1 MSITGKNIQPG
12 TKKALMPSA
21 YKLRSIDMSNHRGI
35 IKDIQNIITKMEI
48 TESLFSPTLILKLSV
63 QDNNNFIEEFEIC
76 GQETIRI
83 RIAYQLLDTGIERE
97 LDLEFFITEYP
108 NYGRVDQRTQAYTM
122 VGISEQ
128 SYISNF
134 KKISRAFSNNTALEI
149 QNIYTNEL
157 VCPVDKFFIRGE
169 AITTMKG
176 IINTQTPIQACSWL
190 LGQTTDDN
198 YTPFFLYQTL
208 DGNYNLTS
216 LKQLLDDGDNKLY
229 QTYFWTTGFKT
240 DPMSEEDYI
249 ERATRILDIN
259 SNLGRGKI
267 NQAKGGAFAS
277 QNRYLDVS
285 QKTYTNTQYNYTTDF
300 IKANSLEGTTAL
312 SSNFTLASDTL
323 DQYKDAHL
331 EHIST
336 NKDAWDGVLLNYNN
350 NSIKTKHF
358 LNAYSTLLDTY
369 EHDIKLNGD
378 FGLNPGR
385 KVKLQIPKA
394 IDPTIYKEYTG
405 KSSIYLYDEVISG
418 TYLVTSVIHTF
429 EDNEY
434 YSNVRVKRDSLSLKL
449 Q

>member
-12 TKKALMPSA
+12 TSKALMPSA

-48 TESLFSPTLILKLSV
+48 TESLFSPTLILKLSI
-63 QDNNNFIEEFEIC
+63 QDNNNLIEEFEIC

-97 LDLEFFITEYP
+97 LDLSFFITEYP

-128 SYISNF
+128 SYLSNF

-157 VCPVDKFFIRGE
+157 NCPADKFFIRGE
-169 AITTMKG
+169 SITTMKG
-176 IINTQTPIQACSWL
+176 IINTQTPIQACMWL

-198 YTPFFLYQTL
+198 YTPFFLYQAL
-208 DGNYNLTS
+208 DGSYNLTS
-216 LKQLLDDGDNKLY
+216 LKQLLDDGDNTLY
-229 QTYFWTTGFKT
+229 QTYFWTTGFKG

-249 ERATRILDIN
+249 ERATRILEIN

-277 QNRYLDVS
+277 QNRYLDIS
-285 QKTYTNTQYNYTTDF
+285 QKTFTNTQYNYTTDF
-300 IKANSLEGTTAL
+300 IKTNSLERTNAL

-336 NKDAWDGVLLNYNN
+336 NKDAWDGILLNYNN

-358 LNAYSTLLDTY
+358 LNAYSSLLDTY
-369 EHDIKLNGD
+369 EHDLKLNGD

-394 IDPTIYKEYTG
+394 IDPTIYKEYSG
-405 KSSIYLYDEVISG
+405 KSAIYLYDEVISG
-418 TYLVTSVIHTF
+418 TYLVTSVIHSF

>member
-12 TKKALMPSA
+12 TSKALMPSA

-48 TESLFSPTLILKLSV
+48 TESLFSPTLILKLSI
-63 QDNNNFIEEFEIC
+63 QDNNNLIEEFEIC

-97 LDLEFFITEYP
+97 LDLSFFITEYP

-128 SYISNF
+128 SYLSNF

-149 QNIYTNEL
+149 QNIFTNEL
-157 VCPVDKFFIRGE
+157 NCPADKFFIRGE
-169 AITTMKG
+169 SITTMKG
-176 IINTQTPIQACSWL
+176 IINTQTPIQACMWL

-198 YTPFFLYQTL
+198 YTPFFLYQAL
-208 DGNYNLTS
+208 DGSYNLTS
-216 LKQLLDDGDNKLY
+216 LKQLLDDGDNTLY

-249 ERATRILDIN
+249 ERATRILEIN

-277 QNRYLDVS
+277 QNRYLDIS
-285 QKTYTNTQYNYTTDF
+285 QKTFTNTQYNYTTDF
-300 IKANSLEGTTAL
+300 IKTNSLERTNAL

-336 NKDAWDGVLLNYNN
+336 NKDAWDGILLNYNN

-358 LNAYSTLLDTY
+358 LNAYSSLLDTY
-369 EHDIKLNGD
+369 EHDLKLNGD

-394 IDPTIYKEYTG
+394 IDPTIYKEYSG
-405 KSSIYLYDEVISG
+405 KSAIYLYDEVISG